1 MSGMLP
7 PQHQAF
13 VERVRA
19 GVSRD
24 PRLKALLAGGS
35 YVHGGFDRYS
45 DLDFVVVVESGGYSE
60 VMATRRQFAESLGD
74 LLSAFS
80 GEHVGEPRLLICLY
94 GPPLLHVDLKFIV
107 AEDLGRLVERPS
119 VLFARDA
126 ADIEGRLDAAV
137 IHWPERSP
145 EWFEQRAWIWLHY
158 GAAKLGRGELFEAM
172 GMLAFFRDQVL
183 GPMLHRRAGR
193 AQRGLRRME
202 TWDDAAI
209 QLLARTVAVHDAGSV
224 RDALSAAAEIYLDLR
239 DDEPPGEVTSGM
251 PELLLAY
258 LEGGTGASSQAH
270 AGG

>member
-1 MSGMLP
+1 MSRTLP
-7 PQHQAF
+7 PLHQAF

-19 GVSRD
+19 TVSRD
-24 PRLKALLAGGS
+24 RRLTALLAGGS

-45 DLDFVVVVESGGYSE
+45 DLDFVVVVESGGYPE
-60 VMATRRQFAESLGD
+60 VMATRRQFAESLGE

-94 GPPLLHVDLKFIV
+94 GPSLLHVDLKFIV
-107 AEDLGRLVERPS
+107 ADDLDRLVERPS
-119 VLFARDA
+119 VLFARNA
-126 ADIEGRLDAAV
+126 ADIEARLDAAV

-145 EWFEQRAWIWLHY
+145 DWFEQRAWTWLHY

-193 AQRGLRRME
+193 PQRGLRRME
-202 TWDDAAI
+202 TSDNAASE
-209 QLLARTVAVHDAGSV
+209 LLARTVAAHDADSI
-224 RDALSAAAEIYLDLR
+224 RNALTAAAEIYLDLR
-239 DDEPPGEVTSGM
+239 DDGPPGEVTSRM

-258 LEGGTGASSQAH
+258 LEGGTGASSQAR

>member
-45 DLDFVVVVESGGYSE
+45 DLDFVVVVESGGSSE

-107 AEDLGRLVERPS
+107 AEDLGRLVERPA

-126 ADIEGRLDAAV
+126 ADIEARLDAAV

-193 AQRGLRRME
+193 AQRGIRRME
-202 TWDDAAI
+202 ISDSAASE
-209 QLLARTVAVHDAGSV
+209 LLVRTAATHDADSI
-224 RDALSAAAEIYLDLR
+224 RDALSAAAGIYLDLR
-239 DDEPPGEVTSGM
+239 DDEPPRETVVHM
-251 PELLLAY
+251 PGALLEF
-258 LEGGTGASSQAH
+258 LESTVVRT
-270 AGG
+270 